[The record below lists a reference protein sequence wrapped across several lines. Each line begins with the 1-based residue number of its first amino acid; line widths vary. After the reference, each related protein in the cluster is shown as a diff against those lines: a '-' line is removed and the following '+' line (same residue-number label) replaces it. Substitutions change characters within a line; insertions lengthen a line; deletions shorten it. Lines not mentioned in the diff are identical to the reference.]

1 MPNFERFKKVDV
13 SFDKNS
19 VKYLVMGIASPE
31 KSFHTTDTIVLV
43 GSLIVMIPIYQFEFG
58 AL

>member
-1 MPNFERFKKVDV
+1 MDV